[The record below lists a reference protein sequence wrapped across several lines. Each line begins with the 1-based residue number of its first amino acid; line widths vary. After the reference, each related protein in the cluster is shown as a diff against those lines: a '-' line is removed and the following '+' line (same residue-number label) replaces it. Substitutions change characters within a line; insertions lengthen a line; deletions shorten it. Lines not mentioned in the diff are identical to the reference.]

1 MLKFLNFAWVSKIEG
16 GKSNPSCNWILPL
29 RVHQNPPSRLKYLA
43 ILVSSCLLDW
53 SHFDIK
59 TVFRSSTLTLEK
71 RLIVASTAFIWC
83 FTLIKMPLFTSL
95 SDPPLNKTDV
105 LTHYVNSNHP
115 SYLVNHYKKRMQP
128 VKKILYS
135 QNGGYTAVL
144 VGRLFARVEC
154 WQKFTWCY
162 PFPPL

>member
-1 MLKFLNFAWVSKIEG
+1 MMFVFSRISVLLKFLNFAWVSKIEG

-105 LTHYVNSNHP
+105 LTHYVNSCHH
-115 SYLVNHYKKRMQP
+115 SYLVNHNKNRMKHKWCIFTFFLQSR
-128 VKKILYS
+128 KYLLTSKSSKCL
-135 QNGGYTAVL
+135 
-144 VGRLFARVEC
+144 LF
-154 WQKFTWCY
+154 
-162 PFPPL
+162 